1 MTLKVLMIRKFVIL
15 FLFSC
20 SSQFPQ
26 SDWVKWEK
34 VNLNYARQ
42 KESTKRDYSIS
53 EGNFAKQFV
62 KSLAIGYWF
71 FISDVDGDNCPF
83 SPSCSKF
90 LIQAVE
96 ETNLPQGVLMFFDRF
111 TRDLNIFNRENKY
124 PRIGASHFYDPIQLY
139 TLDKELINYIPPKT
153 FIQAE

>member
-1 MTLKVLMIRKFVIL
+1 MIRIFVLL

-34 VNLNYARQ
+34 VNPNYTKQ
-42 KESTKRDYSIS
+42 TESTKRDYSIS

-62 KSLAIGYWF
+62 KSLAVGYWF

-83 SPSCSKF
+83 RPSCSRF
-90 LIQAVE
+90 FSEAVK
-96 ETNLPQGVLMFFDRF
+96 ETNLPKGVLMFFDRF
-111 TRDLNIFNRENKY
+111 TRDMNIFNRQNKY
-124 PRIGASHFYDPIQLY
+124 PRFGPHYFYDPVYLY
-139 TLDKELINYIPPKT
+139 TLDENSIRYLPPNT
-153 FIQAE
+153 FIQSE